1 MAFFRR
7 ISLRADSG
15 ESISNESGA
24 HTLTGKVSETLDE
37 AGSPLRVLLLEEH
50 PVILAGLTAIF
61 DAEPDL
67 EICGAFEIREAAL
80 EAVAELAPD
89 VIVCGLATSGE
100 SEFDFLTLVNGL
112 AVIILTACDDP
123 RVAHR
128 ALQLGAR
135 GYILTRERCENLVLA
150 VKLVAAG
157 EVYLCGSMVTKMLAR
172 VVDGTAEAHDMV
184 TASLTRRELQVF
196 ELIGQGFNSRQIA
209 DKLRLSRKTVDTY
222 RQHIRSK
229 LGLRDNAEIPPRAI
243 AWVHD
248 PGT

>member
-1 MAFFRR
+1 MTR
-7 ISLRADSG
+7 
-15 ESISNESGA
+15 
-24 HTLTGKVSETLDE
+24 KVSETPDS
-37 AGSPLRVLLLEEH
+37 AGSSLRVLLLDEQ

-67 EICGAFEIREAAL
+67 EVCGTFETREAAF
-80 EAVAELAPD
+80 EAAGELAPD
-89 VIVCGLATSGE
+89 VVVCGLATGGE
-100 SEFDFLTLVNGL
+100 AEFDFLTSVNGL
-112 AVIILTACDDP
+112 AVIILTTCDDP

-172 VVDGTAEAHDMV
+172 VADGATEPYDAV
-184 TASLTRRELQVF
+184 VASLTRRELQVF

-209 DKLRLSRKTVDTY
+209 DKLHLSRKTVDTY

-229 LGLRDNAEIPPRAI
+229 LGLHDNSEIPPRAI

-248 PGT
+248 PGN